1 MPLAVLEA
9 MAVGLPA
16 VVTDVVGN
24 RDAVR
29 HGESGF
35 LYAEGDAE
43 AAALALVRL
52 AEDNGL
58 CRAMGRS
65 ARLHVLLHH
74 DARRMTEQTAAI
86 WREAASPYE

>member
-1 MPLAVLEA
+1 
-9 MAVGLPA
+9 MAVGLPP

-29 HGESGF
+29 HGETGF

-43 AAALALVRL
+43 AAAEAIARL
-52 AEDNGL
+52 AGDEAL
-58 CRAMGRS
+58 RATLGRS
-65 ARLHVLLHH
+65 ARQHVLQHH

-86 WREAASPYE
+86 WREAAACAIQ